1 MFNQQE
7 SLLLTHLMENYDREV
22 RPVINASQAVV
33 VRVGITLTQIF
44 DMVSRSRYI
53 YCSEYC
59 IYLLYLIDISTVCT
73 DHTEMATP
81 FASYTDGGSDH
92 KLTTA
97 LEALC
102 PLIISTREDS

>member
-1 MFNQQE
+1 
-7 SLLLTHLMENYDREV
+7 MENYDREV

-59 IYLLYLIDISTVCT
+59 IYLLYLVDISTVY
-73 DHTEMATP
+73 HTEMATP
-81 FASYTDGGSDH
+81 HASYTDGGSDR
-92 KLTTA
+92 KLTAA